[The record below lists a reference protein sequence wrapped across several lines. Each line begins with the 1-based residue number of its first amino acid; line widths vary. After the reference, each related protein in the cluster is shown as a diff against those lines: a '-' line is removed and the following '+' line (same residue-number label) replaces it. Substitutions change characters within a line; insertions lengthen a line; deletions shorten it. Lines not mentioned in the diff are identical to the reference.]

1 MQASMI
7 PQDEILLIIT
17 EHSPIDVTEI
27 KERYEVTFKK
37 SIGYFDIFMI
47 LDKLEAKK
55 LVLKDGIGTWAMY
68 KPAIKKTPVQ
78 IISSSPKILNPER
91 EKPKNQTCWTE
102 NKELLGVIAAI
113 LTIIIM
119 VLQKYL

>member
-17 EHSPIDVTEI
+17 EHSPIDVEEI

-37 SIGYFDIFMI
+37 YIDSFDILDI
-47 LDKLEAKK
+47 LGKLEAKK
-55 LVLKDGIGTWAMY
+55 LVLKDGIEPWAMY
-68 KPAIKKTPVQ
+68 RPNQ
-78 IISSSPKILNPER
+78 IISSSPKILNLEK
-91 EKPKNQTCWTE
+91 EKPQNRRYWTE

-113 LTIIIM
+113 LTIIIII
-119 VLQKYL
+119 LQKYL